1 MINLKGINGT
11 AKVFTDNVEQAAI
24 DQIIGMLNSDIT
36 NNKQVR
42 IMPDVHAGKGSTI
55 GTTIMGDIDRI
66 SPNIV
71 GVDIGCGISMWKL
84 DVLVED
90 INLPELD
97 RKAIETIPTGFSVHE
112 MEQEVLVR
120 LEDLTFEVENRA
132 RVLQSIGTLGG
143 GNHYLEMAA
152 DENGEVWL
160 SVHTG
165 SRGLGVQ
172 VAKHHQALADEQ
184 VKIKRSEE
192 IVNTIDPLKA
202 AGRFQE
208 IEATVIKLRESYL
221 EEVKDMASLTGDKL
235 TDYLNDMVIAQEYAI
250 ANRRHILENLVQS
263 MGWSV
268 LDRFDSMHN
277 YVDTEHQIVRKGAT
291 SARLGERLVIPLNM
305 RDGSLICK
313 GRGNVDWNFSAP
325 HGAGRAMSRSQ
336 ARREIDLDTY
346 KNQMKEIYSTS
357 VTTETLDEAPDAYKP
372 ASEIM
377 KNIQDTVEIVHHIKP
392 IWNMKAK

>member
-90 INLPELD
+90 IDLPELD

-112 MEQEVLVR
+112 MEQEALVR
-120 LEDLTFEVENRA
+120 LEDLTFEVENEA

-143 GNHYLEMAA
+143 GNHYLEMAV

-172 VAKHHQALADEQ
+172 VAEHHQALADEQ
-184 VKIKRSEE
+184 VKIEISER
-192 IVNTIDPLKA
+192 IINTINSLKA

-208 IEATVIKLRESYL
+208 IEATIVKLK
-221 EEVKDMASLTGDKL
+221 EEHSAGVKDMASLTGDKL
-235 TDYLNDMVIAQEYAI
+235 ANYLNDMVIAQEYAI

-268 LDRFDSMHN
+268 QDRFDSMHN
-277 YVDTEHQIVRKGAT
+277 YVDIEHQIVRKGAT

-305 RDGSLICK
+305 RDGSLICRGK
-313 GRGNVDWNFSAP
+313 GNADWNFSAP
-325 HGAGRAMSRSQ
+325 HGAGRVMSRNQ

-357 VTTETLDEAPDAYKP
+357 VTAETLDEAPDAYKS

>member
-24 DQIIGMLNSDIT
+24 NQIIGMLNSDIT
-36 NNKQVR
+36 KNKQVR

-90 INLPELD
+90 IDLPELD

-120 LEDLTFEVENRA
+120 LEDLTFEIENEA

-143 GNHYLEMAA
+143 GNHYLEMAV

-172 VAKHHQALADEQ
+172 VAEHHQALADEQ
-184 VKIKRSEE
+184 VKIEISEK
-192 IVNTIDPLKA
+192 IINIINSLKA
-202 AGRFQE
+202 AGRCQE
-208 IEATVIKLRESYL
+208 IEATIVKLREEHSAGA
-221 EEVKDMASLTGDKL
+221 KDMASLTGDKL
-235 TDYLNDMVIAQEYAI
+235 TDYLNDMVIAQEYAT

-277 YVDTEHQIVRKGAT
+277 YVDIEHQIVRKGAT

-305 RDGSLICK
+305 RDGSLICRGK
-313 GRGNVDWNFSAP
+313 GNADWNFSAP
-325 HGAGRAMSRSQ
+325 HGAGRVMSRNQ
-336 ARREIDLDTY
+336 ARGEIDLDTY

-357 VTTETLDEAPDAYKP
+357 VTAETLDEAPDAYKP